1 MMCRRYA
8 DQITYWHIDASQM
21 PHVHQSDARLANNLP
36 KKALTLYPQPS
47 RISGVPSARIVLILP
62 DELVKSLNGL
72 AKRKGL
78 SRASYIRMALTE
90 HVEAESEP
98 SFAQALRSPRALAQY
113 IRTSAATDETPQPT
127 S

>member
-1 MMCRRYA
+1 
-8 DQITYWHIDASQM
+8 
-21 PHVHQSDARLANNLP
+21 
-36 KKALTLYPQPS
+36 
-47 RISGVPSARIVLILP
+47 LILP

-72 AKRKGL
+72 AKRKAL

-113 IRTSAATDETPQPT
+113 IRTSAAADETPQPT
-127 S
+127 P

>member
-1 MMCRRYA
+1 
-8 DQITYWHIDASQM
+8 M
-21 PHVHQSDARLANNLP
+21 PYVHQSDAKLAHNLP
-36 KKALTLYPQPS
+36 KNALTLGRKAS
-47 RISGVPSARIVLILP
+47 RISAVPSARIVLILP

-90 HVEAESEP
+90 HVEADSEP

-113 IRTSAATDETPQPT
+113 IRTSATPDETPQPT
-127 S
+127 A